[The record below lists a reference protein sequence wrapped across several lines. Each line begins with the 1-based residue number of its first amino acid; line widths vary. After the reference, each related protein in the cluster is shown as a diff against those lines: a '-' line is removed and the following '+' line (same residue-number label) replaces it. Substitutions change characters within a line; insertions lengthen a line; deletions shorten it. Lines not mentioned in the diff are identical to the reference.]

1 MDQDGNP
8 AGELKQ
14 LDEIVRN
21 ADCIFTPIH
30 GENRNT
36 SRSIDNFYDDYHA
49 AAWNEGPY
57 SYTQRGWCRVEM
69 FYAANIPVID
79 DKLRAERCFQHG
91 FKVHVLNGVRP
102 HLLYGTSESKD
113 LRAPQILPPMQNSFY
128 DKLDP
133 LKGNLTV
140 PSDRAKIEELYE
152 NLRPYFK
159 TVSKVGYEGSRDSNG
174 KMSGKGIY
182 RFDDGGVYDGEW
194 LDGLYHGL
202 GVQRLADGN
211 IYEGEYRAGKRS
223 GHGIYRYADG
233 DVYEGENLNGLSSG
247 YGIARY
253 ANGSVYEG
261 GFLNGL
267 SSGYGISRY
276 YDGNIYEGGM
286 LNDLS
291 SGYGIYRYADGRVYE
306 GQWLN
311 DKRSGHG
318 VMRGADGTI
327 IEEGRYLDD
336 EYVGK

>member
-1 MDQDGNP
+1 
-8 AGELKQ
+8 
-14 LDEIVRN
+14 
-21 ADCIFTPIH
+21 
-30 GENRNT
+30 
-36 SRSIDNFYDDYHA
+36 
-49 AAWNEGPY
+49 
-57 SYTQRGWCRVEM
+57 M

-79 DKLRAERCFQHG
+79 DRLRAERCFQHG

-113 LRAPQILPPMQNSFY
+113 LQTPQILPPMQNSFY

-174 KMSGKGIY
+174 KRSGKGIY
-182 RFDDGGVYDGEW
+182 RWDDGTVYDGEW
-194 LDGLYHGL
+194 LDDDRHGL
-202 GVQRLADGN
+202 GVERIADGN
-211 IYEGEYRAGKRS
+211 IYEGEYRADKAS

-233 DVYEGENLNGLSSG
+233 EIYERGWLNDLRSGYGIYHHADGHIYEGGMLNGLSSG
-247 YGIARY
+247 YGIMRY
-253 ANGSVYEG
+253 AN
-261 GFLNGL
+261 
-267 SSGYGISRY
+267 
-276 YDGNIYEGGM
+276 
-286 LNDLS
+286 
-291 SGYGIYRYADGRVYE
+291 GRVYE

-311 DKRSGHG
+311 DKSSGHG

-336 EYVGK
+336 KYVGK

>member
-30 GENRNT
+30 GEDRNT
-36 SRSIDNFYDDYHA
+36 SRNINNFYDDYHA

-79 DKLRAERCFQHG
+79 DRLRAERCFQHG

-102 HLLYGTSESKD
+102 HLLYGTSESKGHQ
-113 LRAPQILPPMQNSFY
+113 APQILPPMQNSFY

-182 RFDDGGVYDGEW
+182 RFESGAVYDGEY

-202 GVQRLADGN
+202 GIYRFANGD
-211 IYEGEYRAGKRS
+211 IYEGEYRAGKMS
-223 GHGIYRYADG
+223 GHGIYRSTNG
-233 DVYEGENLNGLSSG
+233 NVYEGGWLNDLRSG
-247 YGIARY
+247 YGIYRY
-253 ANGSVYEG
+253 S
-261 GFLNGL
+261 
-267 SSGYGISRY
+267 
-276 YDGNIYEGGM
+276 DGNIYEGGY

-306 GQWLN
+306 GQYLN
-311 DKRSGHG
+311 GKPSGHG
-318 VMRGADGTI
+318 VRRGADGTI
-327 IEEGRYLDD
+327 IQEGRYLDN